1 MMKSKRPLSI
11 TVIMVISLSFSGI
24 LFFGYRNF
32 SSNKDLM
39 KLQSSLKEEKM
50 KIQNLENIVDSLNN
64 EIFIFKTNQE
74 RYEIAIEMFKSENP
88 TSYKKL
94 EFILNNKTE

>member
-1 MMKSKRPLSI
+1 MMKSKSPVTI
-11 TVIMVISLSFSGI
+11 TVIMVISISFSGI
-24 LFFGYRNF
+24 LFIGCRNF
-32 SSNKDLM
+32 PSNKDLM
-39 KLQSSLKEEKM
+39 KLQSTLKDEKM

-74 RYEIAIEMFKSENP
+74 RYEIAIEMFKLENP

-94 EFILNNKTE
+94 ENILNNKTE